1 MRKEGASM
9 PAMEYA
15 EKEKVLLRTFA
26 SRNVQP
32 KKPCGAVALPSG
44 VWGTRECGL
53 RMATMD
59 RECEDMSQQVVLP
72 STMTCGGVDG
82 SHRAINGHVK
92 IKGI

>member
-59 RECEDMSQQVVLP
+59 RE
-72 STMTCGGVDG
+72 
-82 SHRAINGHVK
+82 
-92 IKGI
+92 